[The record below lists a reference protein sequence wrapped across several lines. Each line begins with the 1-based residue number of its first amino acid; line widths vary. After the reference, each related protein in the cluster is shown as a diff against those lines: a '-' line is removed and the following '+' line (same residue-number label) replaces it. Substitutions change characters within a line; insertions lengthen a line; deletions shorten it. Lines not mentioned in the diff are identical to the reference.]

1 MSNHLGENKL
11 ITTLVRL
18 PRFAR
23 FLITLAMLAFTSLT
37 WFFFSY
43 LSLNQEING
52 ENQKYQN
59 YLEQKFILQKTVK
72 NLDLE
77 KVKNEILS
85 KQLKNN
91 LKDDGL
97 LQSEM
102 DFVLNSLNQN
112 SLVCSEFEPLEN
124 LEDEFFREEYYQF
137 RASGDFK
144 NVVSFLTDLQNFG
157 GSIKFKDVQFVRIGK
172 DKISIV
178 AKLGIVNFLRDDEQD
193 T

>member
-1 MSNHLGENKL
+1 LVLFFLSFFKSGNKWRESKISKL
-11 ITTLVRL
+11 FRTKI
-18 PRFAR
+18 
-23 FLITLAMLAFTSLT
+23 
-37 WFFFSY
+37 
-43 LSLNQEING
+43 
-52 ENQKYQN
+52 
-59 YLEQKFILQKTVK
+59 YLEL
-72 NLDLE
+72 
-77 KVKNEILS
+77 VKNEILS

-178 AKLGIVNFLRDDEQD
+178 AKLGIVKLYGRHSRWSKIKPF
-193 T
+193 